1 VRRISSR
8 SNPLV
13 ARARD
18 VARGHGPDGVVL
30 LDGEHLV
37 DEALRSA
44 TPLEV
49 VALTEARAH
58 ATGIVDRVTAAGIDA
73 VQVPEA
79 VMRLISPVREPSG
92 VVALA
97 LVGSTSLDRVCASS
111 STTGPPLVVV
121 LDGIQD
127 AGNVGAIVR
136 TAEGCGATG
145 IVATS
150 GTADPFGW
158 KALRGSM
165 GSALRLP
172 IAREA
177 STIDTLDALRRRG
190 LTVLATVPR
199 GGTLLG
205 DSVLQGPIAI
215 VLGGEGPGLGPQ
227 VLDAADQRLSIPM
240 RAPVESFNVAVTAAL
255 ILYEAARQRD
265 SHVAL
270 PRS

>member
-1 VRRISSR
+1 
-8 SNPLV
+8 
-13 ARARD
+13 
-18 VARGHGPDGVVL
+18 VVL

-49 VALTEARAH
+49 VALTDARAT
-58 ATGIVDRVTAAGIDA
+58 ANGIVDRVTAADVDV

-79 VMRLISPVREPSG
+79 VMRLISPVRAPSG
-92 VVALA
+92 VIALA
-97 LVGSTSLDRVCASS
+97 LVGSTSLDRVCAAF
-111 STTGPPLVVV
+111 PPLVVV

-145 IVATS
+145 IVVTS

-172 IAREA
+172 IAREP
-177 STIDTLDALRRRG
+177 STMSALDALHQRG
-190 LTVLATVPR
+190 LTVVATVPR
-199 GGTLLG
+199 GGTLLSESTL
-205 DSVLQGPIAI
+205 DGPIAL
-215 VLGGEGPGLGPQ
+215 VLGGEGAGIGRP
-227 VLDAADQRLSIPM
+227 VRDAADQQLSIPM
-240 RAPVESFNVAVTAAL
+240 RPPVESFNVAVTAAL

-265 SHVAL
+265 THVAL